1 MEDATLDEPRLR
13 RLIAVGRS
21 LVQQLDPET
30 LLDEVL
36 SAAQELTG
44 ARYAALGILDGDREH
59 LARFLTRGVDEPT
72 HRAIGDLPHGR
83 GLLGVL
89 IREPEPLRLPN
100 LHHHPQSYG
109 FPAGHPEM
117 TTFLGTPIVVRGE
130 AWGNLYLTEKEG
142 GAFTADDEEALGILA
157 DWAAVAVENA
167 RLYEGVRRR
176 HDELQRANRS
186 LATATAIARAI
197 GTETELDRVLEL
209 VAKRGRAL
217 IEARAMVVLLADGDH
232 LTTAAVAGEIDRGI
246 DELRLA
252 IDDATAG
259 QVLTSGHPLRIPAG
273 ELRIPAQRFGVREAA
288 SALLVPLTFRGDGL
302 GVLAAFDRLGG
313 DDEAAFTAS
322 DEATLVAVA
331 ASAAT
336 AVATART
343 VGEQRLRDALD
354 SSERERRRWARELHD
369 ETLQGLAGLQVRLSS
384 ALRQA
389 DDGGLGDAVREV
401 VDQIS
406 LEIQKLRTLIT
417 ELRPATL
424 DELGLAPAIESLARD
439 VGASTG
445 LSIDVAVDLED
456 AVAPGARLDADVE
469 TAVYRIV
476 QEALTNVVK
485 HAHAERA
492 AIEVLT
498 DDGALRVTVRDD
510 GVGIDHERLDGRR
523 GFGVTGMRE
532 RVQLAGG
539 TLSLRA
545 GPQSGTV
552 LDARL
557 PLARG
562 PLPLAE
568 A

>member
-1 MEDATLDEPRLR
+1 MDDATLDEPRLR

-21 LVQQLDPET
+21 LVQELDRET
-30 LLDEVL
+30 LLDQIL
-36 SAAQELTG
+36 TAAQELTG

-59 LARFLTRGVDEPT
+59 LARFLTHGVDEPT
-72 HRAIGDLPHGR
+72 RRAIGDLPHGR

-142 GAFTADDEEALGILA
+142 GEFTAADEEAVGILA

-167 RLYEGVRRR
+167 RLYEDVRHR
-176 HDELQRANRS
+176 HDELQRAHQS
-186 LATATAIARAI
+186 LATTTAIARAI
-197 GTETELDRVLEL
+197 GAETALDRVLEL

-217 IEARAMVVLLADGDH
+217 IEARAMVVLLAGGDH

-246 DELRLA
+246 EEIRLGVEES
-252 IDDATAG
+252 TAG
-259 QVLTSGHPLRIPAG
+259 QVLMSGRPLRLAARD
-273 ELRIPAQRFGVREAA
+273 LRIPAQRFGVREAA
-288 SALLVPLTFRGDGL
+288 AALLVPMTFRGEGL
-302 GVLAAFDRLGG
+302 GVLAAFDRLGAS
-313 DDEAAFTAS
+313 DDSGFTAR

-336 AVATART
+336 AVATAQT
-343 VGEQRLRDALD
+343 VGEQRLREALE

-369 ETLQGLAGLQVRLSS
+369 ETLQGLGGLQVRLSS
-384 ALRQA
+384 AIRQDA
-389 DDGGLGDAVREV
+389 HGDGLGDAAREV

-424 DELGLAPAIESLARD
+424 DELGLAPAVESLARD
-439 VGASTG
+439 VGATTG
-445 LSIDVAVDLED
+445 LSIDVAIDLKDAVEPGQDRLSADLET
-456 AVAPGARLDADVE
+456 GI
-469 TAVYRIV
+469 YRIV

-485 HAHAERA
+485 HAAAEHAL
-492 AIEVLT
+492 IQVLAG
-498 DDGALRVTVRDD
+498 DRELRVTVRDD
-510 GVGIDHERLDGRR
+510 GVGIDEERLHGRS

-532 RVQLAGG
+532 RVELAGG
-539 TLSLRA
+539 TLELRP
-545 GPQSGTV
+545 GEQGGTV
-552 LDARL
+552 LSVRL
-557 PLARG
+557 PLRS
-562 PLPLAE
+562 P
-568 A
+568 